1 MRRTRFI
8 RVRRC
13 FLHVLLRTTAIVKL
27 PQARSDS
34 FLVLWPRDSMRNAVG
49 ENANRDRPGHLASSN
64 RIPPS
69 TQRCRIELTEYPA
82 AGRPT
87 RWEKTT
93 VSPMRKRRGS
103 MRNVTTGTVY
113 IPVRHARCQL
123 RRAEVPRV
131 IKSHIAINS
140 TLPH

>member
-1 MRRTRFI
+1 M
-8 RVRRC
+8 
-13 FLHVLLRTTAIVKL
+13 
-27 PQARSDS
+27 P
-34 FLVLWPRDSMRNAVG
+34 
-49 ENANRDRPGHLASSN
+49 SN
-64 RIPPS
+64 GKAPP

-82 AGRPT
+82 VGRET

-103 MRNVTTGTVY
+103 MRNVAMANVS
-113 IPVRHARCQL
+113 ILV
-123 RRAEVPRV
+123 RRAWYQSRPAEVTRL